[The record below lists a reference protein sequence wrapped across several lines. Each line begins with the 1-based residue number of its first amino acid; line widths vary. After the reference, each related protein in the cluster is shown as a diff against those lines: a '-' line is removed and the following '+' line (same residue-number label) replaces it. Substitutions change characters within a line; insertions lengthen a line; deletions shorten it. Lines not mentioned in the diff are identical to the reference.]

1 YVSSVSD
8 VTASK
13 IPGGLEWP
21 HSNLEFLDR
30 SFAHMDFCFAVP
42 KGLETIA
49 HDDIRENVGGVGV
62 ILVVEGSGFVY
73 LRCDKS
79 QNHADIVSRIN
90 NANLLSVESCYTI
103 LGTCTMPKRLINE
116 KNPEIL
122 YDWIEK
128 QMQDKTLFAWDE
140 CLAAIK
146 SLVPSLS
153 DTKLASDNPTVVTK
167 TDGLMKFRASF
178 EKNDHKHTVASQDI
192 AGAIGSVV
200 LKRFPHWKVDLKHY
214 DLEVFGTWLTQMP
227 NFASTHQPSSPS
239 FSEAPDVPFL
249 LAITVPTSGSKST
262 NYRNRVA
269 FGRTAMRPTIAHCLV
284 RMANPRPGD
293 IVLDPCG
300 GVGTIPI
307 EGAYAYPASLFIG
320 GEVHGPAIC
329 ESARANVQHAKVRNV
344 ELMHADARRIHLR
357 DHCIDLVVSDLPWG
371 RREGSFNQIMK
382 LYPKLMKE
390 LYRIIRPHGRA
401 FLVTQGHKVMNRVLE
416 YPWCANMFEVEQKV
430 EITIGYR
437 VYLILHNFLIHVT
450 WGRQLFKVA
459 SADKRKQTLS
469 ANNNV
474 QRTQIPKLLL
484 QGLAVNTVPKMP
496 RIRALDIRVQKV
508 TTVQSTPD
516 PHAAA
521 LEATN
526 KCDAGAAPGV
536 PGQEGAGGEDPEG
549 EGTRAEEAE
558 ERFVGHPA
566 RRRRRPRRRLHRPS
580 PGARARARARAAAI
594 ASRSP
599 SQHHRGRA
607 RGRALDPGTAATRN
621 GGMGGADGLGADS
634 ERSGCQLSRSGELIG
649 KGMYM
654 AIKTAVGD
662 IGQGH
667 DLNLGYRYLS
677 EFGIQQIGDRF
688 EILVVNKIYH
698 LGLQS
703 KMVSMLYTVHSNH
716 PPPLTPASRTLLQP
730 TMQRPHKLSNIFAR
744 HPPRRRLIL
753 HILILILLPI
763 FRSLCPDPLPQRRQ
777 HLGQPGV
784 DLLDV
789 LASSRV
795 LLVQLL
801 KPLAPVLQRAADG
814 VQLFLEPLAF
824 GQEVSACLLEAA
836 ELVEAGCVSSDVE
849 ANELSLVIWVEKYVR
864 DQGIHNWRTCVELI
878 KRVPEYL
885 DGIEAF

>member
-1 YVSSVSD
+1 MHPPKRRSIFLSRPFCLAQKQRSSKSYVSSVSD

-329 ESARANVQHAKVRNV
+329 ESARANVQHAK
-344 ELMHADARRIHLR
+344 
-357 DHCIDLVVSDLPWG
+357 
-371 RREGSFNQIMK
+371 

-437 VYLILHNFLIHVT
+437 VYLYVLV
-450 WGRQLFKVA
+450 
-459 SADKRKQTLS
+459 RK
-469 ANNNV
+469 
-474 QRTQIPKLLL
+474 
-484 QGLAVNTVPKMP
+484 
-496 RIRALDIRVQKV
+496 
-508 TTVQSTPD
+508 
-516 PHAAA
+516 
-521 LEATN
+521 
-526 KCDAGAAPGV
+526 
-536 PGQEGAGGEDPEG
+536 
-549 EGTRAEEAE
+549 
-558 ERFVGHPA
+558 
-566 RRRRRPRRRLHRPS
+566 
-580 PGARARARARAAAI
+580 
-594 ASRSP
+594 
-599 SQHHRGRA
+599 
-607 RGRALDPGTAATRN
+607 
-621 GGMGGADGLGADS
+621 
-634 ERSGCQLSRSGELIG
+634 
-649 KGMYM
+649 
-654 AIKTAVGD
+654 
-662 IGQGH
+662 
-667 DLNLGYRYLS
+667 
-677 EFGIQQIGDRF
+677 
-688 EILVVNKIYH
+688 
-698 LGLQS
+698 
-703 KMVSMLYTVHSNH
+703 
-716 PPPLTPASRTLLQP
+716 
-730 TMQRPHKLSNIFAR
+730 
-744 HPPRRRLIL
+744 
-753 HILILILLPI
+753 
-763 FRSLCPDPLPQRRQ
+763 
-777 HLGQPGV
+777 
-784 DLLDV
+784 
-789 LASSRV
+789 
-795 LLVQLL
+795 
-801 KPLAPVLQRAADG
+801 
-814 VQLFLEPLAF
+814 
-824 GQEVSACLLEAA
+824 
-836 ELVEAGCVSSDVE
+836 
-849 ANELSLVIWVEKYVR
+849 
-864 DQGIHNWRTCVELI
+864 
-878 KRVPEYL
+878 
-885 DGIEAF
+885 